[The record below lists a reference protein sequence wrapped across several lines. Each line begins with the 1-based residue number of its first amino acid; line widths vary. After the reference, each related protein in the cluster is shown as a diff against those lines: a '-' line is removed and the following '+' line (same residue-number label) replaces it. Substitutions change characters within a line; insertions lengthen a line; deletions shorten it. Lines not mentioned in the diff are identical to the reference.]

1 MWVPHTFKIKIMM
14 KHLTILITILLIP
27 AFVVAQGRL
36 EGKVMVA
43 GNDDAP
49 DGEGL
54 PGANVVWAG
63 TTVGASANAAGYFT
77 IKKVKDHNL
86 LVASFVG
93 YTTDTVVVDPDTDY
107 IEIILEE
114 SSMLDE
120 IRVIGRATG
129 THIDRKA
136 TIATVNIT
144 GAELCKAACCNL
156 SESFVTN
163 ASVDVNY
170 ADAATGAKQIQL
182 LGLAGSY
189 VQILTENIPSMYGLG
204 AAYGLSYVPGPWME
218 SIQVSKG
225 TSSVRNGNESITGQ
239 INVEY
244 KKPVT
249 SEILFVNGIVSDAGK
264 IESNANAS
272 LRLNPCWSTMLL
284 GHGETQ
290 SGTSDHNKDGFRD
303 EPDVRQYSFMNRWDY
318 LSDNL
323 TFRTGIKYM
332 NEERIGGQ
340 FDYNRND
347 PNTWD
352 SGYGINMA
360 TERAEAFTKVGGMF
374 GPDDNMSLGWIQ
386 SFAFHEMNAW
396 LGYNKYD
403 ATQKSYY
410 TNLLYQYFP
419 GEKHTV
425 DAGVSYRFDHYD
437 ELQGI
442 YRPLTGHITTN
453 INSET
458 VESVPGVFMQYT
470 YTDSAKMTLLA
481 GVRYDFY
488 RNHGAQ
494 FTPRL
499 HLRYE
504 ITPHI
509 TLRASAGKGYR
520 TVHVLAENM
529 YFLSSSRQMV
539 IADNLDIEE
548 AWNAGINMT
557 GYLHIGKR
565 ELRITG
571 EAYRTSF
578 VKQIVIDLDSDIDRV
593 SFYNLDGKS
602 YSNVYQL
609 EAQIEP
615 VTGLDITA
623 AWRWNDVKQTIGG
636 ELREK
641 PLASRY
647 KGLLTASYTT
657 RMRKWQVDC
666 TLQYNGPGRI
676 PSTMANPEPYRRAD
690 HFSAYPVLNAQI
702 TKYFRKWSV
711 YIGAEN
717 ITGSRQHDAIIAAD
731 DPFGPYYDGS
741 MIYGPVHGR
750 KLFAGFRFALDRPQ
764 N

>member
-1 MWVPHTFKIKIMM
+1 M
-14 KHLTILITILLIP
+14 KHLITIFILIFTHAL
-27 AFVVAQGRL
+27 AFSQGHI

-43 GNDDAP
+43 GDDGSA
-49 DGEGL
+49 GTEIL
-54 PGANVVWAG
+54 PGANVFWAG
-63 TTVGASANAAGYFT
+63 TTTGTSANAAGYFT
-77 IKKVKDHNL
+77 LKRGRGHNL

-93 YTTDTVVVDPDTDY
+93 YNSDTVRIEPGAEY
-107 IEIILEE
+107 IEIFLKE
-114 SSMLDE
+114 SSMIDE
-120 IRVIGRATG
+120 VTVIGRATG
-129 THIDRKA
+129 AHLDRDA
-136 TIATVNIT
+136 TIATVKIT
-144 GAELCKAACCNL
+144 AAELCKAACCNL

-163 ASVDVNY
+163 PSVDVNY

-244 KKPVT
+244 KKPAT
-249 SEILFVNGIVSDAGK
+249 SEIVFVNGFVSDAGK
-264 IESNANAS
+264 IETNANAS
-272 LRLNPCWSTMLL
+272 VRLNDYWSTMIL

-290 SGTSDHNKDGFRD
+290 SGASDHNHDGFRD

-318 LSDNL
+318 LSNNL
-323 TFRTGIKYM
+323 TFRAGIKYM
-332 NEERIGGQ
+332 QEERIGGE
-340 FDYNRND
+340 FDYDRND
-347 PNTWD
+347 NNTWD
-352 SGYGINMA
+352 SGYGINIG
-360 TERAEAFTKVGGMF
+360 TERAEAFTKLGGVF
-374 GPDDNMSLGWIQ
+374 GASGNMSLGWIQ
-386 SFAFHEMNAW
+386 SMTFHDMKSW
-396 LGYNKYD
+396 LGFNNYD
-403 ATQKSYY
+403 ATQRSYY

-419 GEKHTV
+419 ADKHTV
-425 DAGVSYRFDHYD
+425 DAGVSYRYDHYD
-437 ELQGI
+437 ELQAT
-442 YRPLTGHITTN
+442 YRPLPGQTVA
-453 INSET
+453 SLDAET
-458 VESVPGVFMQYT
+458 VESVPGVFLQYT

-494 FTPRL
+494 FTPRI

-504 ITPHI
+504 ILPNM

-529 YFLSSSRQMV
+529 YFLASSREM
-539 IADNLDIEE
+539 IIDGDLDIEE
-548 AWNAGINMT
+548 AWNAGINLT
-557 GYLHIGKR
+557 GYIPLGGR
-565 ELRITG
+565 ELRLTG

-578 VKQIVIDLDSDIDRV
+578 VKQIVTDFDTDVDRV
-593 SFYNLDGKS
+593 LFYNLDGRS
-602 YSNVYQL
+602 WSNVFQL
-609 EAQIEP
+609 EAQIQP
-615 VTGLDITA
+615 LTGLDITA
-623 AWRWNDVKQTIGG
+623 AWRWNDVWQTIGG

-657 RMRKWQVDC
+657 RMRKWQVDY

-676 PSTMANPEPYRRAD
+676 PSTMANPEPYRRHD
-690 HFSAYPVLNAQI
+690 SFSAYPVMNAQV

-717 ITGSRQHDAIIAAD
+717 ITGSRQHDALIAPE
-731 DPFGPYYDGS
+731 DPFGPYFDGA
-741 MIYGPVHGR
+741 MIWGPVHGR
-750 KLFAGFRFALDRPQ
+750 KLYAGFRFALDRPQ

>member
-1 MWVPHTFKIKIMM
+1 M
-14 KHLTILITILLIP
+14 KQLITTIILILAP
-27 AFVVAQGRL
+27 AIAIAQGRL
-36 EGKVMVA
+36 EGKVLVKGIDSA
-43 GNDDAP
+43 S
-49 DGEGL
+49 DGEAL
-54 PGANVVWAG
+54 PGANLVWAG
-63 TTVGASANAAGYFT
+63 TATGTSTNTAGYFT
-77 IKKVKDHNL
+77 IKKIKNHDM

-93 YTTDTVVVDPDTDY
+93 YTSDTVRIDPDTHY
-107 IEIILEE
+107 IEIFLTEN
-114 SSMLDE
+114 SMISE
-120 IRVIGRATG
+120 VTVIGRATG
-129 THIDRKA
+129 AHIDREA

-144 GAELCKAACCNL
+144 AAELCKAACCNL

-244 KKPVT
+244 KKPAA
-249 SEILFVNGIVSDAGK
+249 SEIVFVNGFVSDAGR
-264 IESNANAS
+264 IETNANAS
-272 LRLNPCWSTMLL
+272 VKLGEKWSTMIL

-290 SGTSDHNKDGFRD
+290 SGASDHNNDGFRD

-318 LSDNL
+318 LGSKL
-323 TFRTGIKYM
+323 TFRAGIKYM
-332 NEERIGGQ
+332 QEERVGGQ
-340 FDYNRND
+340 YDYSRND

-352 SGYGINMA
+352 NGYGINIA
-360 TERAEAFTKVGGMF
+360 TERAEGFTKLGGVF
-374 GPDDNMSLGWIQ
+374 GPSDKMSLGWIQ
-386 SFAFHEMNAW
+386 SITFHDMNSW
-396 LGYNKYD
+396 LGYNRYD
-403 ATQKSYY
+403 AAQKSYY

-419 GEKHTV
+419 AEKHTV
-425 DAGVSYRFDHYD
+425 DAGFSYRFDNYD
-437 ELQGI
+437 ELKARHI
-442 YRPLTGHITTN
+442 PLLGNTITDLAA
-453 INSET
+453 ET
-458 VESVPGVFMQYT
+458 IESVPGVFLQYT
-470 YTDSAKMTLLA
+470 YTDSAKVTLLA

-488 RNHGAQ
+488 SNHGAQ

-504 ITPHI
+504 ITPHM

-529 YFLSSSRQMV
+529 YFLASSREIS
-539 IADNLDIEE
+539 IAENLDIEE
-548 AWNAGINMT
+548 AWNAGLSLT
-557 GYLHIGKR
+557 GYVQLAGR

-578 VKQIVIDLDSDIDRV
+578 VKQIVTDLDSDIDRV

-602 YSNVYQL
+602 YSNVFQI
-609 EAQIEP
+609 EAQIQP

-623 AWRWNDVKQTIGG
+623 AWRWNDVWQTIGG

-641 PLASRY
+641 PLSSRY

-657 RMRKWQVDC
+657 RMRKWQFDY

-676 PSTMANPEPYRRAD
+676 PSTMANPEPYMRHD
-690 HFSAYPVLNAQI
+690 YFLAYPVMNAQV
-702 TKYFRKWSV
+702 TKYFKKWSV
-711 YIGAEN
+711 YLGAEN
-717 ITGSRQHDAIIAAD
+717 ITGSRQHEAIIAAD
-731 DPFGPYYDGS
+731 DPFGPYFDGS
-741 MIYGPVHGR
+741 MIWGPVHGR
-750 KLFAGFRFALDRPQ
+750 KLYAGFRFALDRPE

>member
-1 MWVPHTFKIKIMM
+1 M
-14 KHLTILITILLIP
+14 KQLITLTIILLIP
-27 AFVVAQGRL
+27 VFTAAQSRL
-36 EGKVMVA
+36 EGKVVVA
-43 GNDDAP
+43 GSNGAP

-54 PGANVVWAG
+54 PGANVFWAG
-63 TTVGASANAAGYFT
+63 TTVGSSANAAGYFT
-77 IKKVKDHNL
+77 IRKVKDHNL

-93 YTTDTVVVDPDTDY
+93 YTTDTVSVDPDEDY
-107 IEIILEE
+107 IEIILNEN
-114 SSMLDE
+114 SMISE
-120 IRVIGRATG
+120 ITVIGRATG
-129 THIDRKA
+129 THIDREA

-144 GAELCKAACCNL
+144 AAELCKAACCNL

-189 VQILTENIPSMYGLG
+189 VQILTENIPAMYGLG
-204 AAYGLSYVPGPWME
+204 AAYGLSYIPGPWME

-244 KKPVT
+244 KKPAT
-249 SEILFVNGIVSDAGK
+249 GEIVFVNGFVSDAGK
-264 IESNANAS
+264 IETNANAS
-272 LRLNPCWSTMLL
+272 LRLNEYWSTMLL

-290 SGTSDHNKDGFRD
+290 SGASDHNKDGFRD

-318 LSDNL
+318 LSSNL
-323 TFRTGIKYM
+323 TFRAGIKYM

-340 FDYNRND
+340 FDYSRND

-360 TERAEAFTKVGGMF
+360 TERAEAFTKLGGMF
-374 GPDDNMSLGWIQ
+374 GPADKMSLGWIQ
-386 SFAFHEMNAW
+386 SVTYHEMDSW

-419 GEKHTV
+419 AEKHTV
-425 DAGVSYRFDHYD
+425 DAGASYRFDHYD
-437 ELQGI
+437 ELQGT
-442 YRPLTGHITTN
+442 YQPLPGELLYN
-453 INSET
+453 INAET
-458 VESVPGVFMQYT
+458 VESVPGVFLQYT
-470 YTDSAKMTLLA
+470 YTDSARVTFLA
-481 GVRYDFY
+481 GARYDFY
-488 RNHGAQ
+488 RNHGAK

-504 ITPHI
+504 ITPHL

-539 IADNLDIEE
+539 IEDNLDIEE
-548 AWNAGINMT
+548 AWNAGLNLT
-557 GYLHIGKR
+557 GYVHLGGQ
-565 ELRITG
+565 ELRLTG
-571 EAYRTSF
+571 EVYRTSF
-578 VKQIVIDLDSDIDRV
+578 LKQIVTDLDTDVHMV

-602 YSNVYQL
+602 YSNVFQL
-609 EAQIEP
+609 EAQMQP

-623 AWRWNDVKQTIGG
+623 AWRWNDVRQTIGG

-641 PLASRY
+641 PLSSRY

-657 RMRKWQVDC
+657 RMRKWQIDY
-666 TLQYNGPGRI
+666 TLQYNGPGRL
-676 PSTMANPEPYRRAD
+676 PSTMSNPEPYRRHD
-690 HFSAYPVLNAQI
+690 HFSAYPVMNAQV

-731 DPFGPYYDGS
+731 DPFGPYFDGS

-750 KLFAGFRFALDRPQ
+750 KLYAGFRFALDRQQ

>member
-1 MWVPHTFKIKIMM
+1 M
-14 KHLTILITILLIP
+14 KQFIALITIILTP
-27 AFVVAQGRL
+27 AFALAQGRV

-43 GNDDAP
+43 GTEGASGGD
-49 DGEGL
+49 GL
-54 PGANVVWAG
+54 PGANIVWAG
-63 TTVGASANAAGYFT
+63 TSTGTSTNTAGYFT
-77 IKKVKDHNL
+77 IRRHKDHDL
-86 LVASFVG
+86 LVASFIG
-93 YTTDTVVVDPDTDY
+93 YTSDTVRISPDTDY
-107 IEIILEE
+107 VEIFLEE
-114 SSMLDE
+114 DNLIDAVTVISRASGAHLDRE
-120 IRVIGRATG
+120 
-129 THIDRKA
+129 A

-144 GAELCKAACCNL
+144 AAELCKAACCNL

-163 ASVDVNY
+163 PSVDVNY
-170 ADAATGAKQIQL
+170 SDAATGAKQIQL

-244 KKPVT
+244 KKPAP
-249 SEILFVNGIVSDAGK
+249 SEIVFVNGFISDAGR
-264 IESNANAS
+264 IETNANAS
-272 LRLNPCWSTMLL
+272 VRLSDKWSTMVL

-290 SGTSDHNKDGFRD
+290 SGASDHNHDVFRD

-318 LSDNL
+318 LTSNL
-323 TFRTGIKYM
+323 TFRAGIKYM
-332 NEERIGGQ
+332 QEERIGGQ
-340 FDYNRND
+340 FDYSRND
-347 PNTWD
+347 LNTWD
-352 SGYGINMA
+352 SGYGINIG
-360 TERAEAFTKVGGMF
+360 TERVEGFTKLGGMF
-374 GPDDNMSLGWIQ
+374 SPEDKMSLGWIQ
-386 SFAFHEMNAW
+386 SFAFHEMDSW

-419 GEKHTV
+419 AEKHTV
-425 DAGVSYRFDHYD
+425 DAGFSYRFDHYD
-437 ELQGI
+437 ELKAR
-442 YRPLTGHITTN
+442 YMPLPGQTVTDLAA
-453 INSET
+453 ET
-458 VESVPGVFMQYT
+458 VESVPGVFLQYT
-470 YTDSAKMTLLA
+470 YTDSAKVTLLA
-481 GVRYDFY
+481 GMRYDFY

-504 ITPHI
+504 ITPHV

-529 YFLSSSRQMV
+529 FFLASSREMV

-548 AWNAGINMT
+548 AWNAGLSLT
-557 GYLHIGKR
+557 GYVHIGGR
-565 ELRITG
+565 ELRMTG

-578 VKQIVIDLDSDIDRV
+578 LKQIVTDFDSDIDRV

-602 YSNVYQL
+602 YSNVFQL
-609 EAQIEP
+609 EAQMQP

-623 AWRWNDVKQTIGG
+623 AWRWNDVWQTIGG

-641 PLASRY
+641 PLSSRY

-657 RMRKWQVDC
+657 RMRKWQFDY

-676 PSTMANPEPYRRAD
+676 PSTMANPEPYMRHD
-690 HFSAYPVLNAQI
+690 YFHAYPVMNAQV

-711 YIGAEN
+711 YAGAEN

-731 DPFGPYYDGS
+731 DPFGTYFDGS
-741 MIYGPVHGR
+741 MIWGPVHGR
-750 KLFAGFRFALDRPQ
+750 KLYAGFRFALDRQ
-764 N
+764 EN

>member
-1 MWVPHTFKIKIMM
+1 MII
-14 KHLTILITILLIP
+14 IP
-27 AFVVAQGRL
+27 SLAFAQGKV
-36 EGKVMVA
+36 EGKVKIPGA
-43 GNDDAP
+43 GGATDDTS
-49 DGEGL
+49 L

-63 TTVGASANAAGYFT
+63 TTTGTSTNAAGYFSL
-77 IKKVKDHNL
+77 KKVRGHDL

-93 YTTDTVVVDPDTDY
+93 YTPDTIRVEPGDEY
-107 IEIILEE
+107 IEITLTEN
-114 SSMLDE
+114 SMITE
-120 IRVIGRATG
+120 ITVIGRATG
-129 THIDRKA
+129 AHIDRDA
-136 TIATVNIT
+136 TIATVKIT

-204 AAYGLSYVPGPWME
+204 AAYGLSYIPGPWME

-244 KKPVT
+244 KKPAT
-249 SEILFVNGIVSDAGK
+249 SDKVFVNGFVSDAGK
-264 IESNANAS
+264 IESNADAS
-272 LRLNPCWSTMLL
+272 IRLNEFWSTMILA
-284 GHGETQ
+284 HGETQ
-290 SGTSDHNKDGFRD
+290 SGASDHNNDGFRD

-318 LSDNL
+318 LTNNL

-332 NEERIGGQ
+332 KEERIGGQ
-340 FDYNRND
+340 FEYGRND
-347 PNTWD
+347 ANTWA
-352 SGYGINMA
+352 SGYGINIG
-360 TERAEAFTKVGGMF
+360 TERLEAFTKLGGLF
-374 GPDDNMSLGWIQ
+374 GPSDKMSVGWIQ
-386 SFAFHEMNAW
+386 SMTYHDMDSWMGFNT
-396 LGYNKYD
+396 YD

-419 GEKHTV
+419 AEKHTI
-425 DAGVSYRFDHYD
+425 DAGASYRYDHYD
-437 ELQGI
+437 EIRGVYESFTDNVVLDLAG
-442 YRPLTGHITTN
+442 
-453 INSET
+453 ET
-458 VESVPGVFMQYT
+458 IESVPGIFLQYT
-470 YTDSAKMTLLA
+470 YTDSAKMTLIA

-494 FTPRL
+494 FTPRI

-504 ITPHI
+504 ITPKM
-509 TLRASAGKGYR
+509 TLRASAGKGFR
-520 TVHVLAENM
+520 TVHVMAENM
-529 YFLSSSRQMV
+529 FYLASSRAIV
-539 IADNLDIEE
+539 IANNLDIEE
-548 AWNAGINMT
+548 AWNTGINLT
-557 GYLHIGKR
+557 GYIPLGDR
-565 ELRITG
+565 ELRVSG

-578 VKQIVIDLDSDIDRV
+578 VRQIVTDLDSSIDKV
-593 SFYNLDGKS
+593 LFYNLNGKS
-602 YSNVYQL
+602 WSNVFQL
-609 EAQIEP
+609 EAQLQP
-615 VTGLDITA
+615 VRGLDITA

-641 PLASRY
+641 PLTSRY

-657 RMRKWQVDC
+657 RLRKWQVDY

-676 PSTMANPEPYRRAD
+676 PSTMSNPGPYMRPD
-690 HFSAYPVLNAQI
+690 HFKAYPVMNAQL

-731 DPFGPYYDGS
+731 NPFGEYFDSG
-741 MIYGPVHGR
+741 MIWGPVHGR
-750 KLFAGFRFALDRPQ
+750 KLYAGFRFALARKE

>member
-1 MWVPHTFKIKIMM
+1 M
-14 KHLTILITILLIP
+14 KHIITLISVLLIP
-27 AFVVAQGRL
+27 AFMVAQGRL
-36 EGKVMVA
+36 EGKVIVA
-43 GNDDAP
+43 GG
-49 DGEGL
+49 DGASDGDGL
-54 PGANVVWAG
+54 PGANVFWAG
-63 TTVGASANAAGYFT
+63 TAIGASSNAAGYFT
-77 IKKVKDHNL
+77 IRKVKDHDL

-93 YTTDTVVVDPDTDY
+93 YTTDTVKVDPGMDY
-107 IEIILEE
+107 IEIILKEN
-114 SSMLDE
+114 SMISE
-120 IRVIGRATG
+120 ITVIGRATG
-129 THIDRKA
+129 THIDRNA
-136 TIATVNIT
+136 PIATVNIT
-144 GAELCKAACCNL
+144 AAELCKAACCNL

-189 VQILTENIPSMYGLG
+189 VQILTENIPAMYGLG
-204 AAYGLSYVPGPWME
+204 AAYGLSYIPGPWME

-244 KKPVT
+244 KKPAT
-249 SEILFVNGIVSDAGK
+249 SDIVFVNGFVSDAGK
-264 IESNANAS
+264 IETNANAS
-272 LRLNPCWSTMLL
+272 VKLNEYWSTMLL

-290 SGTSDHNKDGFRD
+290 SGASDHNKDGFRD

-318 LSDNL
+318 LSNNL
-323 TFRTGIKYM
+323 TFRAGIKYM
-332 NEERIGGQ
+332 QEERVGGQ
-340 FDYNRND
+340 FDYSRND

-352 SGYGINMA
+352 SGYGINMG
-360 TERAEAFTKVGGMF
+360 TERAEAFTKLGGMF
-374 GPDDNMSLGWIQ
+374 GPDDKMSLGWIQ
-386 SFAFHEMNAW
+386 SATFHEMDSW
-396 LGYNKYD
+396 LGYNMYD

-419 GEKHTV
+419 AEKHTI
-425 DAGVSYRFDHYD
+425 DAGASYRFDHYD
-437 ELQGI
+437 ELHGI
-442 YRPLTGHITTN
+442 YMPLPGETITA
-453 INSET
+453 IDAET

-481 GVRYDFY
+481 GIRYDFY

-504 ITPHI
+504 ITPHL

-529 YFLSSSRQMV
+529 YFLSSSRQMM

-548 AWNAGINMT
+548 AWNAGLSLT
-557 GYLHIGKR
+557 GYVHIGGR
-565 ELRITG
+565 ELRLTG
-571 EAYRTSF
+571 EGYRTSF
-578 VKQIVIDLDSDIDRV
+578 IKQIVTDLDSDIDRV

-602 YSNVYQL
+602 YSNVVQI
-609 EAQIEP
+609 EAQMQP

-623 AWRWNDVKQTIGG
+623 AWRWNDVRQTIGG

-641 PLASRY
+641 PLSSRY

-657 RMRKWQVDC
+657 RMRKWQVDY

-676 PSTMANPEPYRRAD
+676 PSTMANPEPYRRHD
-690 HFSAYPVLNAQI
+690 TFSPYPVMNAQV
-702 TKYFRKWSV
+702 TKYFKKWSV

-717 ITGSRQHDAIIAAD
+717 ITGSRQHDAIIAAE
-731 DPFGPYYDGS
+731 DPFGPYFDGS

-750 KLFAGFRFALDRPQ
+750 KLYAGFRFAIERQQ

>member
-1 MWVPHTFKIKIMM
+1 M
-14 KHLTILITILLIP
+14 KHLITAAVIFLVP
-27 AFVVAQGRL
+27 AFAIAQNHV
-36 EGKVMVA
+36 EGKVIIA
-43 GNDDAP
+43 GMDGAP
-49 DGEGL
+49 GGAGL

-63 TTVGASANAAGYFT
+63 TSTGTSTNTAGYFS
-77 IKKVKDHNL
+77 IRRHKGHDH
-86 LVASFVG
+86 LVASFIG
-93 YTTDTVVVDPDTDY
+93 YTSDTVRIDPGTDY
-107 IEIILEE
+107 VEIVLEE
-114 SSMLDE
+114 DNLIDPVT
-120 IRVIGRATG
+120 VIGRATG
-129 THIDRKA
+129 THIDREA

-144 GAELCKAACCNL
+144 AAELCKAACCNL

-170 ADAATGAKQIQL
+170 SDAATGAKQIQL

-189 VQILTENIPSMYGLG
+189 VQILTENIPSVYGLG
-204 AAYGLSYVPGPWME
+204 AAYGITYVPGPWME

-244 KKPVT
+244 KKPA
-249 SEILFVNGIVSDAGK
+249 SGEIVFLNGFVSDAGK
-264 IESNANAS
+264 IETNANAS
-272 LRLNPCWSTMLL
+272 VRLNDYWSTMLL
-284 GHGETQ
+284 GHAETQ
-290 SGTSDHNKDGFRD
+290 SGASDHNNDGFRD
-303 EPDVRQYSFMNRWDY
+303 EPDVNQYSFMNRWDY
-318 LSDNL
+318 LSSNL
-323 TFRTGIKYM
+323 TFRSAVKYM
-332 NEERIGGQ
+332 KEQRTGGE
-340 FDYNRND
+340 FAYDRND
-347 PNTWD
+347 QNTWD

-360 TERAEAFTKVGGMF
+360 TERAEAFTKLGGVF
-374 GPDDNMSLGWIQ
+374 GPSDKMSLGWIQ
-386 SFAFHEMNAW
+386 SLTFHEMNTW
-396 LGYNKYD
+396 LGYNQYD

-419 GEKHTV
+419 AEKHTV

-437 ELQGI
+437 EL
-442 YRPLTGHITTN
+442 RAAFSPADDRVITDLAAE
-453 INSET
+453 S

-470 YTDSAKMTLLA
+470 YTDSARVTLLA

-520 TVHVLAENM
+520 TVHIMAENL
-529 YFLSSSRQMV
+529 YYLASSREIL
-539 IADNLDIEE
+539 IAGNPDIEE
-548 AWNAGINMT
+548 AWNAGLNLT
-557 GYLHIGKR
+557 GYINIGGR
-565 ELRITG
+565 ELRLTG

-578 VKQIVIDLDSDIDRV
+578 VKQIVTDLDSDTDRV
-593 SFYNLDGKS
+593 SFYNLDGRS
-602 YSNVYQL
+602 YSNVLQL
-609 EAQIEP
+609 EAQMQP

-623 AWRWNDVKQTIGG
+623 AWRWNDVWQTIGG

-641 PLASRY
+641 PLTSRY

-657 RMRKWQVDC
+657 RMRKWQFDY

-676 PSTMANPEPYRRAD
+676 PSTMANPEPYRRHD
-690 HFSAYPVLNAQI
+690 YFSAYPVMNAQV
-702 TKYFRKWSV
+702 TKYFRKWSI

-717 ITGSRQHDAIIAAD
+717 ITGSRQHEAIIAAG
-731 DPFGPYYDGS
+731 DPFGPYFDAS
-741 MIYGPVHGR
+741 MIWGPVHGR
-750 KLFAGFRFALDRPQ
+750 KLYAGFRFALERPE

>member
-1 MWVPHTFKIKIMM
+1 M
-14 KHLTILITILLIP
+14 KQLITLITILLIP
-27 AFVVAQGRL
+27 ACMVAQGRL
-36 EGKVMVA
+36 EGKVVVA
-43 GNDDAP
+43 GSDGAP

-63 TTVGASANAAGYFT
+63 TTVGASANAAGYF
-77 IKKVKDHNL
+77 IIRKVKDHDL

-93 YTTDTVVVDPDTDY
+93 YTSDTVRIDPGTDY
-107 IEIILEE
+107 IEIILKEN
-114 SSMLDE
+114 SMISE
-120 IRVIGRATG
+120 ITVIARATG
-129 THIDRKA
+129 THIDREA

-170 ADAATGAKQIQL
+170 SDAATGAKQIQL

-189 VQILTENIPSMYGLG
+189 VQILTENIPAMYGLG
-204 AAYGLSYVPGPWME
+204 AAYGLSYIPGPWME

-244 KKPVT
+244 KKPAT
-249 SEILFVNGIVSDAGK
+249 SEIVFVNGFVSDAGK
-264 IESNANAS
+264 IETNANAS
-272 LRLNPCWSTMLL
+272 LKLNQFWSTMLL

-290 SGTSDHNKDGFRD
+290 SGAGDHNKDGFRD

-318 LSDNL
+318 LSNNL
-323 TFRTGIKYM
+323 TFRAGIKYM

-340 FDYNRND
+340 FDYSRND
-347 PNTWD
+347 ANTWD

-360 TERAEAFTKVGGMF
+360 TERAEAFTKLGGMF
-374 GPDDNMSLGWIQ
+374 GPSDNMSLGWIQ
-386 SFAFHEMNAW
+386 SFTFHEINSW

-419 GEKHTV
+419 AEKHTV
-425 DAGVSYRFDHYD
+425 DAGFSYRFDHYD

-442 YRPLTGHITTN
+442 YMPLIGPVSNAIDA
-453 INSET
+453 ET
-458 VESVPGVFMQYT
+458 VESVPGVFVQYT
-470 YTDSAKMTLLA
+470 YTDSAKVTLLA
-481 GVRYDFY
+481 GARYDFY
-488 RNHGAQ
+488 HNHGAQ

-504 ITPHI
+504 ITPRL

-529 YFLSSSRQMV
+529 YFLSSSRQLV

-548 AWNAGINMT
+548 AWNAGINLT
-557 GYLHIGKR
+557 GYVHIGDC
-565 ELRITG
+565 ELRLTG

-578 VKQIVIDLDSDIDRV
+578 VKQIVTDLDSDIDRV

-602 YSNVYQL
+602 YSNVFQL
-609 EAQIEP
+609 EAQVQP

-623 AWRWNDVKQTIGG
+623 AWRWNDVRQTIGG

-641 PLASRY
+641 PLSSRY

-657 RMRKWQVDC
+657 RMRKWQADY

-676 PSTMANPEPYRRAD
+676 PSTTANPEPYRRPD
-690 HFSAYPVLNAQI
+690 YFNAYPVMNAQV
-702 TKYFRKWSV
+702 TRYFRKWSV

-731 DPFGPYYDGS
+731 GPFGPYFDAS

-750 KLFAGFRFALDRPQ
+750 KLYAGFRFALDRPQ